1 MPTSSVVENPA
12 SASAAVSNR
21 EKWMVLAAAFFG
33 WMFDGLEQAVFPLA
47 GRPALQDL
55 LNTTNDAII
64 GQYFG
69 YITAL
74 FLIGAALGGFV
85 FGWLGDRFGRVRT
98 MIWSILTY
106 SIFTGLCYFATNPY
120 QLGALRFI
128 SAIGMGGEWALGVA
142 LVMEFWPEKARP
154 LLAGAI
160 GSAANAG
167 YALISV
173 LGMFVKI
180 QPTSW
185 RWVMLAGAAPS
196 LLTLFIIAFVP
207 ESRRWKAAVEKTNT
221 HPVREVFSRAM
232 IGRTLLGMI
241 IAAVALIGTWGS
253 VQWIPTW
260 VNKMVGKS
268 DPHAAATALLLAS
281 IGAMIG
287 CFAGGLLARQ
297 IGRRWTYFLLC
308 FVSWISTTILFR
320 GFDHYNAAFAIIF
333 GFVGL
338 FTAAFYGW
346 MPLYLPELFPTRM
359 RATGQ
364 GVSYNFGRLF
374 AAAGVLFQGELVKA
388 YDGSYPRAGTMVVLI
403 YFVGMIVIW
412 FGPETK
418 GKPLPD

>member
-1 MPTSSVVENPA
+1 MPTSVAENPTTPV
-12 SASAAVSNR
+12 AAVSNR
-21 EKWMVLAAAFFG
+21 EKWLVLAAAFFG

-55 LNTTNDAII
+55 LKTTNDAII
-64 GQYFG
+64 GEYFG

-98 MIWSILTY
+98 MTWSIVTY
-106 SIFTGLCYFATNPY
+106 SIFTGLCYFATNTY

-173 LGMFVKI
+173 IGMFVKI

-196 LLTLFIIAFVP
+196 LLSLFVVFFVP
-207 ESRRWKAAVEKTNT
+207 ESRRWKAAVEKVEV
-221 HPVREVFSRAM
+221 HPVREVFSRQM
-232 IGRTLLGMI
+232 IGRTLLGI
-241 IAAVALIGTWGS
+241 AIAAVALIGTWGS

-260 VNKMVGKS
+260 VHKMADAT
-268 DPHAAATALLLAS
+268 DPHAAATSLWFAS

-287 CFAGGLLARQ
+287 CFAGGLLARA
-297 IGRRWTYFLLC
+297 IGRRRTYFGLCLL
-308 FVSWISTTILFR
+308 SWMITTSLFWFFKSYS
-320 GFDHYNAAFAIIF
+320 GLFAVMF

-364 GVSYNFGRLF
+364 GVCYNFGRIF
-374 AAAGVLFQGELVKA
+374 AAAGVLLQGKLVAA
-388 YDGSYPRAGTMVVLI
+388 YDGSYPKAGATVVLV
-403 YFVGMIVIW
+403 YFVGMVVIW

>member
-1 MPTSSVVENPA
+1 MPV
-12 SASAAVSNR
+12 SAAENSTSTPLTVSTR
-21 EKWMVLAAAFFG
+21 EKWLVLAAAFFG

-55 LNTTNDAII
+55 LKTADDAII

-98 MIWSILTY
+98 MTWSILTY
-106 SIFTGLCYFATNPY
+106 SIFTGLCYFAMDPY

-160 GSAANAG
+160 GAAANAG

-173 LGMFVKI
+173 IGMFVKI
-180 QPTSW
+180 DLTSW

-196 LLTLFIIAFVP
+196 LLSLFVVMFVP
-207 ESRRWKAAVEKTNT
+207 ESRRWQAAVEKVEA
-221 HPVREVFSRAM
+221 HPVREVFSRQM
-232 IGRTLLGMI
+232 IGRTLLG
-241 IAAVALIGTWGS
+241 IAIAGVALIGTWGS

-260 VNKMVGKS
+260 VHKMADAT
-268 DPHAAATALLLAS
+268 DPHAAATSLWFAA

-297 IGRRWTYFLLC
+297 FGRRWTYFALC
-308 FVSWISTTILFR
+308 LVSWIATTTLFR
-320 GFDHYNAAFAIIF
+320 GFDHYNWMFAVMF

-364 GVSYNFGRLF
+364 GVCYNFGRIF
-374 AAAGVLFQGELVKA
+374 AAAGVLYQGKLVAA
-388 YDGSYPRAGTMVVLI
+388 YDGSYPKAGATVVLI
-403 YFVGMIVIW
+403 YFLGMLVIW

>member
-1 MPTSSVVENPA
+1 MPA
-12 SASAAVSNR
+12 SVAETAAPTTTVASNR
-21 EKWMVLAAAFFG
+21 EKWLVLAAAFFG

-55 LNTTNDAII
+55 LHTQNDAII

-98 MIWSILTY
+98 MVWSILTY
-106 SIFTGLCYFATNPY
+106 SIFTGLCYFAMSPY
-120 QLGALRFI
+120 QLGALRFM

-173 LGMFVKI
+173 VGMFVKI
-180 QPTSW
+180 QPNSW
-185 RWVMLAGAAPS
+185 RWVMLAGAAPA
-196 LLTLFIIAFVP
+196 LLSLFIVFFVP
-207 ESRRWKAAVEKTNT
+207 ESRRWKAAVENVKT

-232 IGRTLLGMI
+232 IGGTLLGI
-241 IAAVALIGTWGS
+241 ALAAVALIGTWGS

-260 VNKMVGKS
+260 VNKMVGQQN
-268 DPHAAATALLLAS
+268 PHAASTSLLLAA

-297 IGRRWTYFLLC
+297 FGRRWTYFALC
-308 FVSWISTTILFR
+308 LVSWIITTTLFR
-320 GFDHYNAAFAIIF
+320 GFDHYSPLFALMF

-364 GVSYNFGRLF
+364 GVCYNFGRIF
-374 AAAGVLFQGELVKA
+374 AAAGVLFQGKLVAA
-388 YDGSYPRAGTMVVLI
+388 YDGSYARAGTMVVLI
-403 YFVGMIVIW
+403 YFVGMVVIW